1 MFKNKN
7 YVYINIY
14 TTLKGVSL
22 MTTFSEKEKIQLLAD
37 IVELQT
43 ENNNEIDVCNYLTDL
58 FDKYDIKSEI
68 LKVNEH
74 RANIVAEIGNGSPI
88 LALSGHMD
96 VVDAGNQDNWSY
108 PPFQLTEK
116 DGKLYGRGTTDM
128 KGGLMALVVSL
139 IELKEQNE
147 LPHGTIRL
155 LATAGEEKEQE
166 GAKLLA
172 DKGYLDDVDSLIIA
186 EPTGSGIYYAHKG
199 SMSCKVTATG
209 KAVHSSV
216 PFIGDNAIDT
226 LLEFYNLFKEKYS
239 ELKQQDTKHE
249 LDVAPMFKSLIG
261 KEISEE
267 DANYASGLTAVCS
280 IINGGKQFNSVP
292 DEASLEFNVR
302 PVPEY
307 DNDFIESFFQ
317 NIINDV
323 DSNKLSLDIP
333 SNHRPVT
340 SDKNSKLITTIKDVA
355 SSYVEQDEIFV
366 SALVGATDASS
377 FLGDNKDN
385 VDLAIFGPGNPLMAH
400 QIDEYI
406 EKDMYLKYIDI
417 FKEASI
423 QYLKEN
429 KNDAVS
435 CPIRVL
441 AVFYCEF

>member
-1 MFKNKN
+1 
-7 YVYINIY
+7 
-14 TTLKGVSL
+14 

-37 IVELQT
+37 IIELQT
-43 ENNNEIDVCNYLTDL
+43 ENNNEIEVCHYLKTL
-58 FDKYDIKSEI
+58 FDKYDINSKI
-68 LKVNEH
+68 LKVNEQ
-74 RANIVAEIGNGSPI
+74 RANIVAEIGSGSPI

-96 VVDAGNQDNWSY
+96 VVDAGNQDNWTY

-128 KGGLMALVVSL
+128 KGGLMALVITL
-139 IELKEQNE
+139 IELKEQNQ
-147 LPHGTIRL
+147 LPQGTIRL

-172 DKGYLDDVDSLIIA
+172 DKGYLDDVDGLMIA

-226 LLEFYNLFKEKYS
+226 LLEFYNQFKEKYS
-239 ELKQQDTKHE
+239 ELKKNDTKHE

-267 DANYASGLTAVCS
+267 DANDASGLTAVCS

-307 DNDFIESFFQ
+307 DNDFVESFFQ

-323 DSNKLSLDIP
+323 NSNKLSLEIP

-355 SSYVEQDEIFV
+355 SSYIEQGEIFV

-423 QYLKEN
+423 QYLKE
-429 KNDAVS
+429 K
-435 CPIRVL
+435 
-441 AVFYCEF
+441 

>member
-1 MFKNKN
+1 
-7 YVYINIY
+7 
-14 TTLKGVSL
+14 

-172 DKGYLDDVDSLIIA
+172 DKGYLDDVDGLIIA
-186 EPTGSGIYYAHKG
+186 EPTGSRIYYAHKG

-423 QYLKEN
+423 QYLKE
-429 KNDAVS
+429 K
-435 CPIRVL
+435 
-441 AVFYCEF
+441 

>member
-1 MFKNKN
+1 
-7 YVYINIY
+7 
-14 TTLKGVSL
+14 

-172 DKGYLDDVDSLIIA
+172 DKGYLDDVDGLIIA

-323 DSNKLSLDIP
+323 DINKLSLDIP

-423 QYLKEN
+423 QYLKE
-429 KNDAVS
+429 K
-435 CPIRVL
+435 
-441 AVFYCEF
+441 

>member
-1 MFKNKN
+1 M
-7 YVYINIY
+7 
-14 TTLKGVSL
+14 TTL
-22 MTTFSEKEKIQLLAD
+22 SEKEKIQLLAD

-423 QYLKEN
+423 QYLKE
-429 KNDAVS
+429 K
-435 CPIRVL
+435 
-441 AVFYCEF
+441 

>member
-1 MFKNKN
+1 
-7 YVYINIY
+7 
-14 TTLKGVSL
+14 

-43 ENNNEIDVCNYLTDL
+43 ENNNEIDVCNYLKDL

-96 VVDAGNQDNWSY
+96 VVDAGNQDNWTY

-116 DGKLYGRGTTDM
+116 AGKLYGRGTTDM
-128 KGGLMALVVSL
+128 KGGLMALVITL
-139 IELKEQNE
+139 IELKEQNQ
-147 LPHGTIRL
+147 LPQGTIRL

-172 DKGYLDDVDSLIIA
+172 DKGYLDDVDGLIIA

-333 SNHRPVT
+333 SNHRHVT

-355 SSYVEQDEIFV
+355 SSYVDKDDIFV

-423 QYLKEN
+423 KYLKE
-429 KNDAVS
+429 K
-435 CPIRVL
+435 
-441 AVFYCEF
+441 

>member
-1 MFKNKN
+1 
-7 YVYINIY
+7 
-14 TTLKGVSL
+14 

-96 VVDAGNQDNWSY
+96 VVDAGNQDNWTY

-116 DGKLYGRGTTDM
+116 AGKLYGRGTTDM
-128 KGGLMALVVSL
+128 KGGLMALVITL
-139 IELKEQNE
+139 IELKEQNQ
-147 LPHGTIRL
+147 LPQGTIRL

-172 DKGYLDDVDSLIIA
+172 DKGYLDDVDGLIIA

-226 LLEFYNLFKEKYS
+226 LLEFYNQFKEKYS
-239 ELKQQDTKHE
+239 ELKKHDTKHE
-249 LDVAPMFKSLIG
+249 LDVAPMFKPLIG

-355 SSYVEQDEIFV
+355 SSYVEQDDIFV

-423 QYLKEN
+423 QYLKE
-429 KNDAVS
+429 K
-435 CPIRVL
+435 
-441 AVFYCEF
+441 

>member
-1 MFKNKN
+1 
-7 YVYINIY
+7 
-14 TTLKGVSL
+14 

-43 ENNNEIDVCNYLTDL
+43 ENNNEIDVCNYLKDL

-96 VVDAGNQDNWSY
+96 VVDAGNQDNWTY

-116 DGKLYGRGTTDM
+116 AGKLYGRGTTDM
-128 KGGLMALVVSL
+128 KGGLMALVITL
-139 IELKEQNE
+139 IELKEQNQ
-147 LPHGTIRL
+147 LPQGTIRL

-172 DKGYLDDVDSLIIA
+172 DKGYLDDVDGLIIA

-249 LDVAPMFKSLIG
+249 LDVAPLFKSLIG

-423 QYLKEN
+423 KYLKE
-429 KNDAVS
+429 K
-435 CPIRVL
+435 
-441 AVFYCEF
+441 

>member
-1 MFKNKN
+1 
-7 YVYINIY
+7 
-14 TTLKGVSL
+14 

-43 ENNNEIDVCNYLTDL
+43 ENNNEIDVCNYLKGL

-96 VVDAGNQDNWSY
+96 VVDAGNQDNWTY

-116 DGKLYGRGTTDM
+116 AGKLYGRGTTDM
-128 KGGLMALVVSL
+128 KGGLMALVITL
-139 IELKEQNE
+139 IELKEQNQ
-147 LPHGTIRL
+147 LPQGTIRL

-172 DKGYLDDVDSLIIA
+172 DKGYLDDVDGLIIA

-423 QYLKEN
+423 KYLKE
-429 KNDAVS
+429 K
-435 CPIRVL
+435 
-441 AVFYCEF
+441 

>member
-172 DKGYLDDVDSLIIA
+172 DKGYLDDVDGLIIA

-366 SALVGATDASS
+366 SALV
-377 FLGDNKDN
+377 
-385 VDLAIFGPGNPLMAH
+385 VQQMPL
-400 QIDEYI
+400 
-406 EKDMYLKYIDI
+406 
-417 FKEASI
+417 
-423 QYLKEN
+423 
-429 KNDAVS
+429 VS
-435 CPIRVL
+435 
-441 AVFYCEF
+441 

>member
-1 MFKNKN
+1 
-7 YVYINIY
+7 
-14 TTLKGVSL
+14 

-43 ENNNEIDVCNYLTDL
+43 ENNNEIDVCNYLKDL

-96 VVDAGNQDNWSY
+96 VVDAGNQDNWTY

-116 DGKLYGRGTTDM
+116 AGKLYGRGTTDM
-128 KGGLMALVVSL
+128 KGGLMALVITL
-139 IELKEQNE
+139 IELKEQNQ
-147 LPHGTIRL
+147 LPQGTIRL

-172 DKGYLDDVDSLIIA
+172 DKGYLDDVDGLIIA

-216 PFIGDNAIDT
+216 PFIGANAIDT

-423 QYLKEN
+423 KYLKE
-429 KNDAVS
+429 K
-435 CPIRVL
+435 
-441 AVFYCEF
+441 

>member
-1 MFKNKN
+1 
-7 YVYINIY
+7 
-14 TTLKGVSL
+14 

-172 DKGYLDDVDSLIIA
+172 DKGYLDDVDGLIIA

-292 DEASLEFNVR
+292 DEASLEFYVR

-423 QYLKEN
+423 QYLKE
-429 KNDAVS
+429 K
-435 CPIRVL
+435 
-441 AVFYCEF
+441 

>member
-14 TTLKGVSL
+14 TTLKDVSL

-423 QYLKEN
+423 QYLKE
-429 KNDAVS
+429 K
-435 CPIRVL
+435 
-441 AVFYCEF
+441 

>member
-1 MFKNKN
+1 
-7 YVYINIY
+7 
-14 TTLKGVSL
+14 

-37 IVELQT
+37 IIELQT
-43 ENNNEIDVCNYLTDL
+43 ENHNEIEVCHYLKNL
-58 FDKYDIKSEI
+58 FDKYDINSKI
-68 LKVNEH
+68 LKVNEQ
-74 RANIVAEIGNGSPI
+74 RANIVAEIGSGSPI

-96 VVDAGNQDNWSY
+96 VVDAGNQDNWTY

-128 KGGLMALVVSL
+128 KGGLMALVITL
-139 IELKEQNE
+139 IELKEQNQ
-147 LPHGTIRL
+147 LPQGTIRL

-172 DKGYLDDVDSLIIA
+172 DKGYLDDVDGLMIA

-226 LLEFYNLFKEKYS
+226 LLEFYNQFKEKYS
-239 ELKQQDTKHE
+239 ELKKNDTKHE

-267 DANYASGLTAVCS
+267 DANDASGLTAVCS

-307 DNDFIESFFQ
+307 DNDFVESFFQ

-323 DSNKLSLDIP
+323 NSNKLSLEIP

-355 SSYVEQDEIFV
+355 SSYIEQGEIFV

-423 QYLKEN
+423 QYLKE
-429 KNDAVS
+429 K
-435 CPIRVL
+435 
-441 AVFYCEF
+441 

>member
-1 MFKNKN
+1 
-7 YVYINIY
+7 
-14 TTLKGVSL
+14 

-43 ENNNEIDVCNYLTDL
+43 ENNNEIDVCNYLKDL

-96 VVDAGNQDNWSY
+96 VVDAGNQDNWTY

-116 DGKLYGRGTTDM
+116 AGKLYGRGTTDM
-128 KGGLMALVVSL
+128 KGGLMALVITL
-139 IELKEQNE
+139 IELKEQNQ
-147 LPHGTIRL
+147 LPQGTIRL

-172 DKGYLDDVDSLIIA
+172 DKGYLDDVDGLIIA

-366 SALVGATDASS
+366 SALVGATDTSS

-423 QYLKEN
+423 KYLKE
-429 KNDAVS
+429 K
-435 CPIRVL
+435 
-441 AVFYCEF
+441 

>member
-1 MFKNKN
+1 
-7 YVYINIY
+7 
-14 TTLKGVSL
+14 

-172 DKGYLDDVDSLIIA
+172 DKGYLDDVDGLIIA

-267 DANYASGLTAVCS
+267 DANYASSLTAVCS

-423 QYLKEN
+423 QYLKE
-429 KNDAVS
+429 K
-435 CPIRVL
+435 
-441 AVFYCEF
+441 

>member
-1 MFKNKN
+1 
-7 YVYINIY
+7 
-14 TTLKGVSL
+14 

-43 ENNNEIDVCNYLTDL
+43 ENNNEIDVCNYLKDL

-96 VVDAGNQDNWSY
+96 VVDAGNQDNWTY

-116 DGKLYGRGTTDM
+116 AGKLYGRGTTDM
-128 KGGLMALVVSL
+128 KGGLMALVITL
-139 IELKEQNE
+139 IELKEQNQ
-147 LPHGTIRL
+147 LPQGTIRL

-172 DKGYLDDVDSLIIA
+172 DKGYLDDVDGLIIA

-209 KAVHSSV
+209 KAIHSSV

-355 SSYVEQDEIFV
+355 SSYVDKDDIFV

-423 QYLKEN
+423 KYLKE
-429 KNDAVS
+429 K
-435 CPIRVL
+435 
-441 AVFYCEF
+441 

>member
-1 MFKNKN
+1 
-7 YVYINIY
+7 
-14 TTLKGVSL
+14 

-96 VVDAGNQDNWSY
+96 VFDAGNQDNWSY

-423 QYLKEN
+423 QYLKE
-429 KNDAVS
+429 K
-435 CPIRVL
+435 
-441 AVFYCEF
+441 

>member
-1 MFKNKN
+1 
-7 YVYINIY
+7 
-14 TTLKGVSL
+14 

-128 KGGLMALVVSL
+128 KGGLMVLVVSL

-172 DKGYLDDVDSLIIA
+172 DKGYLDDVDGLIIA

-423 QYLKEN
+423 QYLKE
-429 KNDAVS
+429 K
-435 CPIRVL
+435 
-441 AVFYCEF
+441 

>member
-1 MFKNKN
+1 
-7 YVYINIY
+7 
-14 TTLKGVSL
+14 

-139 IELKEQNE
+139 IEVKEQNE

-172 DKGYLDDVDSLIIA
+172 DKGYLDDVDGLIIA

-423 QYLKEN
+423 QYLKE
-429 KNDAVS
+429 K
-435 CPIRVL
+435 
-441 AVFYCEF
+441 

>member
-1 MFKNKN
+1 
-7 YVYINIY
+7 
-14 TTLKGVSL
+14 

-172 DKGYLDDVDSLIIA
+172 DKGYLDDVDGLIIA

-267 DANYASGLTAVCS
+267 DANYVSGLTAVCS
-280 IINGGKQFNSVP
+280 TINGGKQFNSVP

-423 QYLKEN
+423 QYLKE
-429 KNDAVS
+429 K
-435 CPIRVL
+435 
-441 AVFYCEF
+441 

>member
-1 MFKNKN
+1 
-7 YVYINIY
+7 
-14 TTLKGVSL
+14 

-43 ENNNEIDVCNYLTDL
+43 ENNNEIDVCNYLKDL

-96 VVDAGNQDNWSY
+96 VVDAGNQDNWTY

-116 DGKLYGRGTTDM
+116 AGKLYGRGTTDM
-128 KGGLMALVVSL
+128 KGGLMALVITL
-139 IELKEQNE
+139 IELKEQNQ
-147 LPHGTIRL
+147 LPQGTIRL

-172 DKGYLDDVDSLIIA
+172 DKGYLDDVDGLIIA

-226 LLEFYNLFKEKYS
+226 LLEFYNQFKEKYS
-239 ELKQQDTKHE
+239 ELKKHDTKHE
-249 LDVAPMFKSLIG
+249 LDVASMFKSLIG

-423 QYLKEN
+423 QYLKE
-429 KNDAVS
+429 K
-435 CPIRVL
+435 
-441 AVFYCEF
+441 

>member
-1 MFKNKN
+1 
-7 YVYINIY
+7 
-14 TTLKGVSL
+14 

-43 ENNNEIDVCNYLTDL
+43 ENNNEIDVCNYLKDL

-74 RANIVAEIGNGSPI
+74 CANIVAEIGNGSPI

-96 VVDAGNQDNWSY
+96 VVDAGNQDNWTY

-116 DGKLYGRGTTDM
+116 AGKLYGRGTTDM
-128 KGGLMALVVSL
+128 KGGLMALVITL
-139 IELKEQNE
+139 IELKEQNQ
-147 LPHGTIRL
+147 LPQGTIRL

-172 DKGYLDDVDSLIIA
+172 DKGYLDDVDGLIIA

-355 SSYVEQDEIFV
+355 SSYVDKDDIFV

-385 VDLAIFGPGNPLMAH
+385 VDLVIFGPGNPLMAH

-423 QYLKEN
+423 KYLKE
-429 KNDAVS
+429 K
-435 CPIRVL
+435 
-441 AVFYCEF
+441 

>member
-1 MFKNKN
+1 
-7 YVYINIY
+7 
-14 TTLKGVSL
+14 

-68 LKVNEH
+68 LKVNDH

-172 DKGYLDDVDSLIIA
+172 DKGYLDDVDGLIIA

-423 QYLKEN
+423 QYLKE
-429 KNDAVS
+429 K
-435 CPIRVL
+435 
-441 AVFYCEF
+441 

>member
-1 MFKNKN
+1 
-7 YVYINIY
+7 
-14 TTLKGVSL
+14 

-406 EKDMYLKYIDI
+406 EKDMYLNILI
-417 FKEASI
+417 F
-423 QYLKEN
+423 
-429 KNDAVS
+429 
-435 CPIRVL
+435 
-441 AVFYCEF
+441 

>member
-1 MFKNKN
+1 
-7 YVYINIY
+7 
-14 TTLKGVSL
+14 

-43 ENNNEIDVCNYLTDL
+43 ENNNEIDVCNYLKDL

-96 VVDAGNQDNWSY
+96 VVDAGNQDNWTY

-116 DGKLYGRGTTDM
+116 AGKLYGRGTTDM
-128 KGGLMALVVSL
+128 KGGLMALVITL
-139 IELKEQNE
+139 IELKEQNQ
-147 LPHGTIRL
+147 LPQGTIRL

-172 DKGYLDDVDSLIIA
+172 DKGYLDDVDGLIIA

-355 SSYVEQDEIFV
+355 SSYVDKDDIFV

-385 VDLAIFGPGNPLMAH
+385 VDLAIFGPGNSLMAH

-423 QYLKEN
+423 KYLKE
-429 KNDAVS
+429 K
-435 CPIRVL
+435 
-441 AVFYCEF
+441 

>member
-1 MFKNKN
+1 
-7 YVYINIY
+7 
-14 TTLKGVSL
+14 
-22 MTTFSEKEKIQLLAD
+22 

-172 DKGYLDDVDSLIIA
+172 DKGYLDDVDGLIIA

-423 QYLKEN
+423 QYLKE
-429 KNDAVS
+429 K
-435 CPIRVL
+435 
-441 AVFYCEF
+441 

>member
-1 MFKNKN
+1 
-7 YVYINIY
+7 
-14 TTLKGVSL
+14 

-43 ENNNEIDVCNYLTDL
+43 ENNNEIDVCNYLKDL

-96 VVDAGNQDNWSY
+96 VVDAGNQDNWTY

-116 DGKLYGRGTTDM
+116 AGKLYGRGTTDM
-128 KGGLMALVVSL
+128 KGGLMALVITL
-139 IELKEQNE
+139 IELKEQNQ
-147 LPHGTIRL
+147 LPQGTIRL

-172 DKGYLDDVDSLIIA
+172 DKGYLDDVDGLIIA

-292 DEASLEFNVR
+292 DEASLQFNVR

-423 QYLKEN
+423 KYLKE
-429 KNDAVS
+429 K
-435 CPIRVL
+435 
-441 AVFYCEF
+441 

>member
-1 MFKNKN
+1 
-7 YVYINIY
+7 
-14 TTLKGVSL
+14 

-37 IVELQT
+37 IIELQT
-43 ENNNEIDVCNYLTDL
+43 ENNNEIEVCHYLKNL
-58 FDKYDIKSEI
+58 FDKYDINSKI
-68 LKVNEH
+68 LKVNEQ
-74 RANIVAEIGNGSPI
+74 RANIVAEIGSGSPI

-96 VVDAGNQDNWSY
+96 VVDAGNQDNWTY

-128 KGGLMALVVSL
+128 KGGLMALVITL
-139 IELKEQNE
+139 IELKEQNQ
-147 LPHGTIRL
+147 LPQGTIRL

-172 DKGYLDDVDSLIIA
+172 DKGYLDDVDGLMIA

-226 LLEFYNLFKEKYS
+226 LLEFYNQFKEKYS
-239 ELKQQDTKHE
+239 ELKKNDTKHE

-267 DANYASGLTAVCS
+267 DANDASGLTAVCS
-280 IINGGKQFNSVP
+280 IINGSKQFNSVP

-307 DNDFIESFFQ
+307 DNDFVESFFQ

-323 DSNKLSLDIP
+323 NSNKLSLEIP

-355 SSYVEQDEIFV
+355 SSYIEQGEIFV

-423 QYLKEN
+423 QYLKE
-429 KNDAVS
+429 K
-435 CPIRVL
+435 
-441 AVFYCEF
+441 

>member
-1 MFKNKN
+1 
-7 YVYINIY
+7 
-14 TTLKGVSL
+14 

-172 DKGYLDDVDSLIIA
+172 DKGYLDDVDGLIIA

-340 SDKNSKLITTIKDVA
+340 SDKNSKLITTIKDIA

-423 QYLKEN
+423 QYLKE
-429 KNDAVS
+429 K
-435 CPIRVL
+435 
-441 AVFYCEF
+441 

>member
-1 MFKNKN
+1 
-7 YVYINIY
+7 
-14 TTLKGVSL
+14 

-199 SMSCKVTATG
+199 SMSCNVTATG

-423 QYLKEN
+423 QYLKE
-429 KNDAVS
+429 K
-435 CPIRVL
+435 
-441 AVFYCEF
+441 

>member
-1 MFKNKN
+1 
-7 YVYINIY
+7 
-14 TTLKGVSL
+14 

-43 ENNNEIDVCNYLTDL
+43 ENNNEIDVCNYLKDL

-96 VVDAGNQDNWSY
+96 VVDAGNQDNWTY

-116 DGKLYGRGTTDM
+116 AGKLYGRGTTDM
-128 KGGLMALVVSL
+128 KGGLMALVITL
-139 IELKEQNE
+139 IELKEQNQ
-147 LPHGTIRL
+147 LPQGTIRL

-172 DKGYLDDVDSLIIA
+172 DKGYLDDVDGLIIA

-417 FKEASI
+417 FKEVSI
-423 QYLKEN
+423 KYLKE
-429 KNDAVS
+429 K
-435 CPIRVL
+435 
-441 AVFYCEF
+441 

>member
-1 MFKNKN
+1 MKK
-7 YVYINIY
+7 
-14 TTLKGVSL
+14 K
-22 MTTFSEKEKIQLLAD
+22 KIQLLAD

-43 ENNNEIDVCNYLTDL
+43 ENNNEIDVCNYLKDL

-96 VVDAGNQDNWSY
+96 VVDAGNQDNWTY

-116 DGKLYGRGTTDM
+116 AGKLYGRGTTDM
-128 KGGLMALVVSL
+128 KGGLMALVITL
-139 IELKEQNE
+139 IELKEQNQ
-147 LPHGTIRL
+147 LPQGTIRL

-172 DKGYLDDVDSLIIA
+172 DKGYLDDVDGLIIA

-355 SSYVEQDEIFV
+355 SSYVDKDDIFV

-423 QYLKEN
+423 KYLKE
-429 KNDAVS
+429 K
-435 CPIRVL
+435 
-441 AVFYCEF
+441 

>member
-1 MFKNKN
+1 
-7 YVYINIY
+7 
-14 TTLKGVSL
+14 

-216 PFIGDNAIDT
+216 PFIVDNAIDT

-423 QYLKEN
+423 QYLKE
-429 KNDAVS
+429 K
-435 CPIRVL
+435 
-441 AVFYCEF
+441 

>member
-1 MFKNKN
+1 
-7 YVYINIY
+7 
-14 TTLKGVSL
+14 

-172 DKGYLDDVDSLIIA
+172 DKGYLDDVDGLIIA

-366 SALVGATDASS
+366 SALVGATDSSS

-423 QYLKEN
+423 QYLKE
-429 KNDAVS
+429 K
-435 CPIRVL
+435 
-441 AVFYCEF
+441 

>member
-1 MFKNKN
+1 
-7 YVYINIY
+7 
-14 TTLKGVSL
+14 

-43 ENNNEIDVCNYLTDL
+43 ENNNEIDVCNYLKDL

-96 VVDAGNQDNWSY
+96 VVDAGNQDNWTY

-116 DGKLYGRGTTDM
+116 DGKL
-128 KGGLMALVVSL
+128 
-139 IELKEQNE
+139 
-147 LPHGTIRL
+147 
-155 LATAGEEKEQE
+155 
-166 GAKLLA
+166 LA
-172 DKGYLDDVDSLIIA
+172 DKGYLDDVDGLIIA

-226 LLEFYNLFKEKYS
+226 LLEFYNQFKEKYS
-239 ELKQQDTKHE
+239 ELKKHDTKHE

-317 NIINDV
+317 NIINNV

-355 SSYVEQDEIFV
+355 SSYVDKDDIFV

-423 QYLKEN
+423 QYLKE
-429 KNDAVS
+429 K
-435 CPIRVL
+435 
-441 AVFYCEF
+441 

>member
-1 MFKNKN
+1 
-7 YVYINIY
+7 
-14 TTLKGVSL
+14 

-43 ENNNEIDVCNYLTDL
+43 ENNNEIDVCNYLKDL

-96 VVDAGNQDNWSY
+96 VVDAGNQDNWTY

-116 DGKLYGRGTTDM
+116 AGKLYGRGTTDM
-128 KGGLMALVVSL
+128 KGGLMALVITL
-139 IELKEQNE
+139 IELKEQNQ
-147 LPHGTIRL
+147 LPQGTIRL

-172 DKGYLDDVDSLIIA
+172 DKGYLDDVDGLIIA

-307 DNDFIESFFQ
+307 DNDFIDSFFQ

-423 QYLKEN
+423 KYLKE
-429 KNDAVS
+429 K
-435 CPIRVL
+435 
-441 AVFYCEF
+441 